1 MTQRAWTRRLAPDRS
16 QALRR
21 AVQAGFLLL
30 NLWIGAQFYLF
41 VRYFERGGWRVDRPP
56 GVEGWL
62 PIAGLMN
69 TSYFLQTGRM
79 PEIHPAAMILF
90 VTFLSICVMFRKAF
104 CGWLCPIGTI
114 SEYLWKTGRSTF
126 RRVFFPP
133 RWLDIPLRGL
143 KYALLALF
151 LWAVGAMSA
160 ESIRVFLSGPYGLM
174 ADVKMLDFFRHMSVL
189 AAVVIGI
196 LALGSIFVPNLWCR
210 YLCPYGALMGLAAL
224 LSPLRIR
231 RRAELC
237 IDCAKCAKACPSN
250 LPVDRLV
257 QIRSAE
263 CMACLEC
270 VAVCPAEGALAMTA
284 TPTRRVGPQAFATA
298 VVLVFVVAVGAAK
311 VSGHWR
317 TTLSDSVYQ
326 RLIPMA
332 RMFSHP

>member
-1 MTQRAWTRRLAPDRS
+1 MNLKAWTRRAGADRS

-21 AVQAGFLLL
+21 AVQIGFLFL

-41 VRYFERGGWRVDRPP
+41 VRYFERGGVRVERPP

-79 PEIHPAAMILF
+79 PEIHASAMILL
-90 VTFLSICVMFRKAF
+90 VTFFTISLVFRKAF
-104 CGWLCPIGTI
+104 CGWLCPVGTL
-114 SEYLWKTGRSTF
+114 SEYLWKAGRSTF

-151 LWAVGAMSA
+151 LWAVGAMPA
-160 ESIRVFLSGPYGLM
+160 ESIRVFLQQPYGLM
-174 ADVKMLDFFRHMSVL
+174 ADVKMLDFFRYMSVL
-189 AAVVIGI
+189 AAVVIGV
-196 LALGSIFVPNLWCR
+196 LAIGSLFVPNLWCR

-231 RRAELC
+231 RKAELC
-237 IDCAKCAKACPSN
+237 IDCAKCARACPAN

-263 CMACLEC
+263 CLGCLEC
-270 VAVCPAEGALAMTA
+270 VAVCPSEGALTMAA
-284 TPTRRVGPQAFATA
+284 GRQRAVASWAFACGVA
-298 VVLVFVVAVGAAK
+298 AVFVCAVGVAMAT
-311 VSGHWR
+311 GHWR
-317 TTLSDSVYQ
+317 SGISDSVYQ
-326 RLIPMA
+326 RLIPVA
-332 RMFSHP
+332 RMLGHP